1 MKENISLNGQKIK
14 NFQKKKK
21 REKEINREINKNF
34 IHYKKVN

>member
-14 NFQKKKK
+14 NFQKKK

>member
-34 IHYKKVN
+34 IHYIKVK